1 MKKKTSGTSVMAFV
15 SLCFVLMAGTAISQ
29 TIAINSTGAN
39 AAASSILDVSSTTNG
54 LLIPRMT
61 TTQRNA
67 ISTPATGLMI
77 WNTTDSSLNQ
87 YRGTSGWYSL
97 QNTGSEWSVTGNAG
111 TTAGANFIGT
121 TDARALVV
129 KTNNTSRINV
139 SSAGI
144 TTIGDGTNQT
154 SVEADGTITLQGSAT
169 VFKDLLVPVFSTSNS
184 SSNPPSLGRTKDNG
198 SGSQGVFTYYF
209 SGSTEQELYFLVQ
222 MPHDWKEGSTI
233 FPHVHWTANTT
244 LGTTKVRWG
253 LEYTWVNITGTLENT
268 SIIYGEDLIAP
279 VGTVTAYKH
288 AITELAA
295 STGIIATG
303 KTLSSFIMCRIF
315 RDATAGTDNYSGSAA
330 LLGIDFHME
339 TDALGSRSAYSK

>member
-54 LLIPRMT
+54 MLIPRMT

-154 SVEADGTITLQGSAT
+154 SIEADGTLTLQGNAT
-169 VFKDLLVPVFSTSNS
+169 VFNDLQVPVFSTSNGGTK
-184 SSNPPSLGRTKDNG
+184 PPTIARMITNG
-198 SGSQGVFTYYF
+198 SGSQGVFTYF
-209 SGSTEQELYFLVQ
+209 FDKSNEQELYFLVQ

-233 FPHVHWTANTT
+233 FPHVHWTANTSV
-244 LGTTKVRWG
+244 GTTKVRWG
-253 LEYTWVNITGTLENT
+253 LEYTWVNVTETLGNT
-268 SIIYGEDLIAP
+268 TIIYGEDPIAP

-288 AITELAA
+288 AITELAVG
-295 STGIIATG
+295 TGIIATG

-315 RDATAGTDNYSGSAA
+315 RDANAGSDNYDNSAA

-339 TDALGSRSAYSK
+339 IDALGSRSEYSK